1 MRLRKYIAPM
11 FDVFKN
17 SRFKIYLVGGSV
29 RDSLL
34 GLEPGDTDYAT
45 DGEPGDI
52 IDFLT
57 VKGVKVIPTGVPFGT
72 VTAIHP
78 VTHEKAEITTFRCS
92 EVYRRGSRNPMVRF
106 GTTIQED
113 LSRRDFTINAM
124 ARDPEGLLI
133 DPFGGSKALEERL
146 IDTPVDPF
154 SSFSDDPLRI
164 LRAYRFAAKLGFR
177 IADRVRRAARD
188 LSGELTTVSAER
200 QYKELTGLLAA
211 FDGTGVSASV
221 HMMKEDGVLMK
232 VVPELE
238 NLFVIDGLR
247 QGRHHN
253 MDAWHHTLKV
263 VSEVPPV
270 ADLRWAALLHDA
282 GKGLVRTTDA
292 EGQPHFY
299 GHEIRGE
306 DLANSVAGRLR
317 FSRAQ
322 RRAVA
327 LLVRNHM
334 RPVLYSSK
342 WSNSAVRRLM
352 RDAGDQLENLLLLG
366 EADIKAHTPEYAE
379 EGMARL
385 AELRERM
392 ASQDTGRIIPEEMGH
407 RLSALGF
414 EGPVIGR
421 ILGMLEDMA
430 ADGMLPEDPSVDQCF
445 SALWDHQ
452 LTEDDSLSD
461 QD

>member
-1 MRLRKYIAPM
+1 M
-11 FDVFKN
+11 
-17 SRFKIYLVGGSV
+17 

-45 DGEPGDI
+45 DGQPGDV

-57 VKGVKVIPTGVPFGT
+57 EKGVKVIPTGIPFGT

-78 VTHEKAEITTFRCS
+78 VTHEKAEITTFRSS
-92 EVYRRGSRNPMVRF
+92 EVYRRGSRNPMVQF
-106 GTTIQED
+106 GSTIEED
-113 LSRRDFTINAM
+113 LRRRDFTINAM
-124 ARDPEGLLI
+124 AMDPDGGLI
-133 DPFGGSKALEERL
+133 DPFGGRKALEDRL
-146 IDTPVDPF
+146 IDTPGDPF

-177 IADRVRRAARD
+177 IAERVRRAARD
-188 LSGELTTVSAER
+188 LSGELTSVSAER

-211 FDGTGVSASV
+211 FDGTGVSASL
-221 HMMKEDGVLMK
+221 HMMKQDGVLMK
-232 VVPELE
+232 VVPEVE

-247 QGRHHN
+247 QGKHHCL
-253 MDAWHHTLKV
+253 DAWHHTLKV

-282 GKGLVRTTDA
+282 GKGLVRTTDP
-292 EGQPHFY
+292 EGEPHFY
-299 GHEIRGE
+299 GHETRGE
-306 DLANSVAGRLR
+306 TLAGSVADRLR

-322 RRAVA
+322 KRAVT

-366 EADIKAHTPEYAE
+366 EADIRAHDPEYAG
-379 EGMARL
+379 EGMARIT
-385 AELRERM
+385 ELRSRI

-421 ILGMLEDMA
+421 ILSMLEDMA
-430 ADGMLPEDPSVDQCF
+430 ADGILPADPTVDQCF

-452 LTEDDSLSD
+452 LTEADSDSESD
-461 QD
+461 SDTDPD